1 LNQKNDLKLM
11 NNVLMVFL
19 DGVGIGK
26 TDYQFNPFFKYG
38 FKTFKNIFGSI
49 PSLDK
54 QKLTNGTHFL
64 FPTDANLGVEGLPQ
78 SGTGQ
83 ASLFCGFNAPKFV
96 GKHFGPYPY
105 STTIPILE
113 KQSLLIHFRNKTAGS
128 YFANAYP
135 KAFFDYVKSGRT
147 RLSVTTLTCQ
157 LTGIKLNQVSDVRAG
172 KALTAE
178 LTNERWNQRLGYK
191 LKVIKPKTA
200 ARRLLRIAENYK
212 FTLYEYY
219 LSDHIGHL
227 RLANEFEKIFTEL
240 DEFLFTLLNEADS
253 KKMTLIVCS
262 DHGNLED
269 LSVKTH
275 TRNPALTISAGKS
288 AKEIAES
295 VTDITQVKQ
304 AIIKYCK

>member
-1 LNQKNDLKLM
+1 
-11 NNVLMVFL
+11 MVFL

-26 TDYQFNPFFKYG
+26 KDELNNPFFKYG
-38 FKTFKNIFGSI
+38 FKALKNIFGNI
-49 PSLDK
+49 PSLEN
-54 QKLTNGTHFL
+54 QSFTNGTHFL

-83 ASLFCGFNAPKFV
+83 AALFCGFHAPRFV

-105 STTIPILE
+105 STTIPILQKE
-113 KQSLLIHFRNKTAGS
+113 NILVYFKEMYHSS

-135 KAFFDYVKSGRT
+135 KAFFDYINSGRT
-147 RLSVTTLTCQ
+147 RLSVTTLTCK
-157 LTGIKLNQVSDVRAG
+157 LTGIRLNHVTDVRTG

-191 LKVIKPKTA
+191 LRVIKPKTA
-200 ARRLLRIAENYK
+200 ARRLLRIAKKYK

-219 LSDHIGHL
+219 LSDHLGHL
-227 RLANEFEKIFTEL
+227 RLANEFEKLFTEM
-240 DEFLFTLLNEADS
+240 DEFLFTLLDEVDS
-253 KKMTLIVCS
+253 QKMTLVICS

-269 LSVKTH
+269 LSIKTH
-275 TRNPALTISAGKS
+275 TRNPALTITVGKA

-295 VTDITQVKQ
+295 SLDITQIKE
-304 AIIKYCK
+304 AIIKNCQ

>member
-1 LNQKNDLKLM
+1 
-11 NNVLMVFL
+11 MVFL

-26 TDYQFNPFFKYG
+26 KDYEFNPFFKYG
-38 FKTFKNIFGSI
+38 FKAFENIFGDI
-49 PSLDK
+49 PSLDN
-54 QKLTNGTHFL
+54 QSLSNGTHFL
-64 FPTDANLGVEGLPQ
+64 FPTDATLGVEGLPQ

-113 KQSLLIHFRNKTAGS
+113 KESLLVQFRNKTGGS

-135 KAFFDYVKSGRT
+135 KAFFDYVNSGRT
-147 RLSVTTLTCQ
+147 RLSVTTLTCR
-157 LTGIKLNQVSDVRAG
+157 LSGIRLNRVSDVRAG
-172 KALTAE
+172 NALTAE
-178 LTNERWNQRLGYK
+178 LTNERWNHRLGYK

-200 ARRLLRIAENYK
+200 ARRLLRIAGKYK

-227 RLANEFEKIFTEL
+227 RLANEFEKLFSEM
-240 DEFLFTLLNEADS
+240 DEFLFTLLDEVDS
-253 KKMTLIVCS
+253 KKMTLIICS
-262 DHGNLED
+262 DHGNIED

-275 TRNPALTISAGKS
+275 TINPALTITAGKS
-288 AKEIAES
+288 AKQIAKS
-295 VTDITQVKQ
+295 VKNISQVKQ
-304 AIIKYCK
+304 AIIQYCK

>member
-1 LNQKNDLKLM
+1 M

-26 TDYQFNPFFKYG
+26 KDYQFNPFFKYG
-38 FKTFKNIFGSI
+38 FKSFENIFGNI

-54 QKLTNGTHFL
+54 QKLSNGTHYL
-64 FPTDANLGVEGLPQ
+64 FPTDANLGIEGLPQ

-113 KQSLLIHFRNKTAGS
+113 KESLLVHFRIKSGAS

-135 KAFFDYVKSGRT
+135 KAFFDYVNSGRT
-147 RLSVTTLTCQ
+147 RLSVTTLTCR
-157 LTGIKLNQVSDVRAG
+157 LSGIRLNRASDVRAG
-172 KALTAE
+172 NALTAE
-178 LTNERWNQRLGYK
+178 LTNERWNHRLGYK

-200 ARRLLRIAENYK
+200 ARRLLRVAAKYK

-227 RLANEFEKIFTEL
+227 RLANEFEKIFSEL
-240 DEFLFTLLNEADS
+240 DEFLFTLLAEVDS
-253 KKMTLIVCS
+253 KKMTLIICS

-275 TRNPALTISAGKS
+275 TRNPALTITAGKS

>member
-1 LNQKNDLKLM
+1 
-11 NNVLMVFL
+11 MVFL

-26 TDYQFNPFFKYG
+26 KDYEFNPFFKYG
-38 FKTFKNIFGSI
+38 FKAFEKIFEDI
-49 PSLDK
+49 PSLDN
-54 QKLTNGTHFL
+54 QRLTNGTHYL
-64 FPTDANLGVEGLPQ
+64 FPTDATLSVDGLPQ

-83 ASLFCGFNAPKFV
+83 ASLFCGFNAPEFV

-105 STTIPILE
+105 TTTIPNLQKDNILVYF
-113 KQSLLIHFRNKTAGS
+113 KNKCRSS

-135 KAFFDYVKSGRT
+135 KVFFDYVNSGRT
-147 RLSVTTLTCQ
+147 RLSVTTLTCK
-157 LTGIKLNQVSDVRAG
+157 LAGIKLNRAIDVRAG

-200 ARRLLRIAENYK
+200 ARRLLRIAQKYK

-227 RLANEFEKIFTEL
+227 RLANEFEKIFSEL
-240 DEFLFTLLNEADS
+240 DEFLFTLLDEVDS
-253 KKMTLIVCS
+253 KKMTLVVCS

-269 LSVKTH
+269 LSMKTH
-275 TRNPALTISAGKS
+275 TRNPALTMTAGKS
-288 AKEIAES
+288 AKEIAET
-295 VTDITQVKQ
+295 VADITQIKKS
-304 AIIKYCK
+304 IIKFCK

>member
-1 LNQKNDLKLM
+1 
-11 NNVLMVFL
+11 MVFL

-26 TDYQFNPFFKYG
+26 KDFQFNPFFKYG
-38 FKTFKNIFGSI
+38 FKSIENIFVDI
-49 PSLDK
+49 PSIKNQFLS
-54 QKLTNGTHFL
+54 NGTHYL

-105 STTIPILE
+105 SSTIPILV
-113 KQSLLIHFRNKTAGS
+113 KDSLLIYYRDKFKSS

-135 KAFFDYVKSGRT
+135 QVFFDYVESGRT
-147 RLSVTTLTCQ
+147 RLSVTTTTCT
-157 LTGIKLNQVSDVRAG
+157 LAGIKLNRVNDVRTG

-191 LKVIKPKTA
+191 LKVIKPGTA
-200 ARRLLRIAENYK
+200 ARRLLKIAGQFK

-219 LSDHIGHL
+219 MSDHLGHL
-227 RLANEFEKIFTEL
+227 RHPNEFNKLFTEL
-240 DEFLFTLLNEADS
+240 DEFLYTLLNEVDS
-253 KKMTLIVCS
+253 KEMTLIVCS

-275 TRNPALTISAGKS
+275 TRNPALTITAGKS
-288 AKEIAES
+288 ARQIAES
-295 VTDITQVKQ
+295 VKDITQIKS
-304 AIIKYCK
+304 AIIKFCK